1 MKNPTKEELIQLV
14 ARIQNAEGTEEE
26 INSMIEQLQI
36 NVSYPEVSDLIFYP
50 EKEMTAEQIIEVALA
65 YAPPKLEVTV
75 HGSRQQ
81 NGETDLDT
89 EEPFGTRHRL
99 SCLHQHPPIR

>member
-65 YAPPKLEVTV
+65 YAPPKLEF
-75 HGSRQQ
+75 Q
-81 NGETDLDT
+81 
-89 EEPFGTRHRL
+89 
-99 SCLHQHPPIR
+99 